1 VVGACPPRPL
11 VRSVQLSRS
20 AGAAPPATRFTR
32 AGPSGDPPHATPASR
47 RARELFHGLVGR
59 RTGIVRQIG
68 LVETIDGDAPLFH
81 AGAQIANA
89 HPYHG
94 EHLGLGVGGCGLT
107 ADDALVSALCE
118 GVERYV
124 AASYGPSP
132 RPLMSRAA
140 LGGSLSIDPASLL
153 RFTEDQRAEP
163 DFPLSP
169 ATDDTPLRWVEG
181 RDLETG
187 QPCFVPAFAVYLPY
201 MLERDEPLVA
211 VGLSTGLAAAPT
223 LEEAMAKGLCEA
235 VERDAMALVWVRGIA
250 PPRVAPRLVKALA
263 GHVLPPR
270 DEVTAYDLTTDVGL
284 PVFLVVCR
292 GKGPRG
298 ALVAVGAACHP
309 DARAALLKAAMEAS
323 QDRAY
328 VRMLLDRDPEWA
340 PAPDFSN
347 VTDFAL
353 HARLYSHSEA
363 LARRGLAFLEGN
375 VEVDPPALAS
385 AADQAPLPITAAL
398 QTPGLP
404 GAAVDLTPPWAGPLG
419 LRVARVVLPGLMP
432 LHGNHT
438 LRYLGHPRLARWAEG
453 FPRGVLSHGRPI
465 WPYPHPMP

>member
-1 VVGACPPRPL
+1 MTGPGGGAPGGDG
-11 VRSVQLSRS
+11 VSR
-20 AGAAPPATRFTR
+20 GERR
-32 AGPSGDPPHATPASR
+32 GDPARATPASQGAASGSSS

-59 RTGIVRQIG
+59 RTGIVRQVG
-68 LVETIDGDAPLFH
+68 LVETMDGDAPLFH

-124 AASYGPSP
+124 ASSYGPC
-132 RPLMSRAA
+132 REGLRSRRD
-140 LGGSLSIDPASLL
+140 LGEVLSIDPASLL
-153 RFTEDQRAEP
+153 RFTEEQRAEP
-163 DFPLSP
+163 EFPLSP
-169 ATDDTPLRWVEG
+169 VTDDTPLRWVEG
-181 RDLETG
+181 RDLESG
-187 QPCFVPAFAVYLPY
+187 QPCFVPAFAVHLPY

-211 VGLSTGLAAAPT
+211 VGLSTGLAAAAT
-223 LEEAMAKGLCEA
+223 LEEAVAKGLCEA

-250 PPRVAPRLVKALA
+250 PPRVAPGLVRELV

-270 DEVTAYDLTTDVGL
+270 DEVVAYELTTDVGL
-284 PVFLVVCR
+284 PVFFVVCR
-292 GKGPRG
+292 GAGPRG
-298 ALVAVGAACHP
+298 PLVAVGAACHP

-328 VRMLLDRDPEWA
+328 VRMLVDRDPEWA

-363 LARRGLAFLEGN
+363 LARRGFAFLDGN
-375 VEVDPPALAS
+375 EVVEPPALARPPE
-385 AADQAPLPITAAL
+385 ARPITAAL
-398 QTPGLP
+398 GTPGLS
-404 GAAVDLTPPWAGPLG
+404 GAVVDLTPPWAAALG
-419 LRVARVVLPGLMP
+419 LRVARVVVPGLMP

-438 LRYLGHPRLARWAEG
+438 LRYLGHGRLARWAES
-453 FPRGVLSHGRPI
+453 FPRGVVSHGRPI

>member
-1 VVGACPPRPL
+1 MTGPAPCAP
-11 VRSVQLSRS
+11 
-20 AGAAPPATRFTR
+20 AGAGPARGEPL
-32 AGPSGDPPHATPASR
+32 ADPARSTPASP
-47 RARELFHGLVGR
+47 RARELFRGLVGR

-118 GVERYV
+118 GVERY
-124 AASYGPSP
+124 AASSYGPC
-132 RPLMSRAA
+132 REGLRSRRA
-140 LGGSLSIDPASLL
+140 LGDALSLDPAGLL
-153 RFTEDQRAEP
+153 CFTAEQRAEP

-181 RDLETG
+181 RDLESG
-187 QPCFVPAFAVYLPY
+187 QPCFAPAFAVYLPY

-223 LEEAMAKGLCEA
+223 LEEATAKGLCEA

-250 PPRVAPRLVKALA
+250 PPRVAPRLVRDLA
-263 GHVLPPR
+263 GPVLPPR
-270 DEVTAYDLTTDVGL
+270 DEVVAYDLTTDIGL
-284 PVFLVVCR
+284 PVFFVVCR
-292 GKGPRG
+292 GAGPRG
-298 ALVAVGAACHP
+298 PLVAVGAACHP

-328 VRMLLDRDPEWA
+328 VRMLVDRDPEWA

-353 HARLYSHSEA
+353 HARLYSHGEA
-363 LARRGLAFLEGN
+363 LARRGFAFLEGN
-375 VEVDPPALAS
+375 RVVEPPALARPPEP
-385 AADQAPLPITAAL
+385 APVPITAAL
-398 QTPGLP
+398 STPGLP
-404 GAAVDLTPPWAGPLG
+404 GAAFDLTPPWAASLG
-419 LRVARVVLPGLMP
+419 LQVARVVLPGLMP

-438 LRYLGHPRLARWAEG
+438 LRYLGHPRLARWAES
-453 FPRGVLSHGRPI
+453 FPRGIVSHPRPL